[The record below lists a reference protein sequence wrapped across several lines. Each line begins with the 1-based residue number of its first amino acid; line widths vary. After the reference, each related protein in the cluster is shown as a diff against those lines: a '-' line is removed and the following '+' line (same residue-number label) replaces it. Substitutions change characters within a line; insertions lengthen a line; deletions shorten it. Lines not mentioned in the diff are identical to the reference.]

1 MKPLTAT
8 CRLALLFALVFSTT
22 ANGQDAANETN
33 APKVVP
39 FEEIHQLIRQ
49 HLADTSDE
57 ELNAAAVNGLI
68 EQLKPHVTLE
78 QPADTGRDTNSLV
91 AKAERYRADFGY
103 LRVGVVREGLRAALR
118 EAIEKLLADGP
129 LKGLVLDLRFAGG
142 TDYAAAAE
150 AAALFTDAEG
160 TLLQVG
166 ETKHA
171 GTSEGEAI
179 LIPVMPLINQG
190 TAGAGEALAAAL
202 RHVKAGLIIGSRTAG
217 QATLFEEFTLSSGQ
231 VIRIASQPIRL
242 ADGSAL
248 PRAGLTPDILVAT
261 SAEDDRRYLND
272 PFWDANPAATE
283 RAAITRRRVTEA
295 DLVRQRR
302 EGISLQQL
310 ITNPPAPTAVSAP
323 TLKDPSLVRALD
335 MLKALTVVQSWNQ
348 K

>member
-1 MKPLTAT
+1 MKPLTAI
-8 CRLALLFALVFSTT
+8 CRLALLVALVFSTT
-22 ANGQDAANETN
+22 ANGQDAANEST

-78 QPADTGRDTNSLV
+78 RPADSGADTNALV

-103 LRVGVVREGLRAALR
+103 LRVGVVREGLRTALR

-142 TDYAAAAE
+142 TDYAAAAQ
-150 AAALFTDAEG
+150 AAALFTDMEG

-166 ETKHA
+166 EAKHA
-171 GTSEGEAI
+171 GTPEDEAI
-179 LIPVMPLINQG
+179 LIPVMALTNQA

-202 RHVKAGLIIGSRTAG
+202 RQLKTGLIIGGRTAG
-217 QATLFEEFTLSSGQ
+217 QAALFEEFTLSNGQ
-231 VIRIASQPIRL
+231 IIRIASQPVQL

-248 PRAGLTPDILVAT
+248 PRSGLTPDIQVAT

-283 RAAITRRRVTEA
+283 RAAVTRRRVTEA

-310 ITNPPAPTAVSAP
+310 ITNTPAPTTASAP

>member
-1 MKPLTAT
+1 MKSLTAT
-8 CRLALLFALVFSTT
+8 CRFAMLVALVFSTT
-22 ANGQDAANETN
+22 ANGQDAANETT
-33 APKVVP
+33 APQVVP
-39 FEEIHQLIRQ
+39 FEEIHQLIRR

-57 ELNAAAVNGLI
+57 ELNAAAVKGLI

-78 QPADTGRDTNSLV
+78 RPADTGTNTNAVV

-118 EAIEKLLADGP
+118 AAIEQLLADGP
-129 LKGLVLDLRFAGG
+129 LKGLVLDLRFAAG
-142 TDYAAAAE
+142 TDYAAAAQ
-150 AAALFTDAEG
+150 AAALFTDAAG

-166 ETKHA
+166 ETRHA
-171 GTSEGEAI
+171 ATPDDEAI
-179 LIPVMPLINQG
+179 LIPVMALTNQG

-202 RHVKAGLIIGSRTAG
+202 RHVKTGLIIGSRTAG
-217 QATLFEEFTLSSGQ
+217 QAALFEEFTLSNGQ
-231 VIRIASQPIRL
+231 LIRIASQPVQL

-248 PRAGLTPDILVAT
+248 PRAGLTPDLQVPT
-261 SAEDDRRYLND
+261 SVEDDRRYLND
-272 PFWDANPAATE
+272 PFWEASPAGAE
-283 RAAITRRRVTEA
+283 RAAATRRRVTEA

-310 ITNPPAPTAVSAP
+310 ITNTPAPTAASGP

>member
-1 MKPLTAT
+1 MKPFTAI
-8 CRLALLFALVFSTT
+8 CRLALLVALVFSTT
-22 ANGQDAANETN
+22 ANGQDAANETTK
-33 APKVVP
+33 PKAVP

-57 ELNAAAVNGLI
+57 ELNAAAVTGLI

-78 QPADTGRDTNSLV
+78 QPADTGANTNSLV
-91 AKAERYRADFGY
+91 PRAERYCADFGY

-118 EAIEKLLADGP
+118 DAIEELLADGP
-129 LKGLVLDLRFAGG
+129 LKGLVLDLRFVDG
-142 TDYAAAAE
+142 TDYAAAAQ
-150 AAALFTDAEG
+150 AAALFTDAAG

-171 GTSEGEAI
+171 GTSEGGAV
-179 LIPVMPLINQG
+179 LIPVMALINQA

-217 QATLFEEFTLSSGQ
+217 QATLFEEFTLSNGQ
-231 VIRIASQPIRL
+231 TIRIASQPVQL

-248 PRAGLTPDILVAT
+248 PRAGLTPDIQVAT

-272 PFWDANPAATE
+272 PFWEANPAATE
-283 RAAITRRRVTEA
+283 RPAVTRRRVTEA

-310 ITNPPAPTAVSAP
+310 ITNTPAPTATSGP

>member
-22 ANGQDAANETN
+22 ANGQDAANETS
-33 APKVVP
+33 APTVVP

-78 QPADTGRDTNSLV
+78 RPADTGADTNTLI

-142 TDYAAAAE
+142 TDYAAAAQ

-160 TLLQVG
+160 VLLQVG
-166 ETKHA
+166 EAKHA
-171 GTSEGEAI
+171 GPPEAEAI
-179 LIPVMPLINQG
+179 LIPVMALTNQA

-202 RHVKAGLIIGSRTAG
+202 RQLKTGLIIGSRTAG
-217 QATLFEEFTLSSGQ
+217 QAALFEEFTLSNGQ
-231 VIRIASQPIRL
+231 IIRIASQPVRL
-242 ADGSAL
+242 ADGSGL
-248 PRAGLTPDILVAT
+248 PRSGLTPDIQVPT

-272 PFWDANPAATE
+272 PFWEANPAAAE
-283 RAAITRRRVTEA
+283 RAAVTRRRVTEA

-310 ITNPPAPTAVSAP
+310 ITNPPAPTTVSAP
-323 TLKDPSLVRALD
+323 MLKDPSLVRALD